1 MGLMDELDMGSYP
14 DGNMKTFKKKLAEV
28 HANDSIVFSCAGF
41 YGDILQLK
49 RLLEGRLHKHRFDYR
64 GVMTIDLCAELLSRN
79 LYYRLF
85 FSYYTGA
92 ILPVLMSYDPIGCI
106 EHIAYTASGSAEPMI
121 MPFFDY
127 RVDRILH
134 RLCLFPCFLSSHH
147 TPHIALVTMSGD
159 VEKPLLII
167 ERATSLIKDAFCVAA
182 EREISTRDKIHL
194 INGKFCRR

>member
-1 MGLMDELDMGSYP
+1 MIGMGL
-14 DGNMKTFKKKLAEV
+14 KIRTVAIAEKIHV
-28 HANDSIVFSCAGF
+28 LNDSIVFSCAGF

-127 RVDRILH
+127 R
-134 RLCLFPCFLSSHH
+134 
-147 TPHIALVTMSGD
+147 IALVTMSGD